1 MSDRTPS
8 VTLSTPSDAAKTA
21 LYAIRDNIRLAKG
34 FVEGL
39 TYEQFRV
46 SPLHVYG
53 VTRALEI
60 ISEASRRLP
69 DGLRER
75 HPNLP
80 WRSIRD
86 VGNFCRHEYDNVLD
100 SYLWATV
107 QDHLSPLADAI
118 EIEIAMIEKQP

>member
-1 MSDRTPS
+1 MHSEI
-8 VTLSTPSDAAKTA
+8 ANAA
-21 LYAIRDNIRLAKG
+21 LYAIRDNIRLARS

-39 TYEQFRV
+39 TYEQFRA

-53 VTRALEI
+53 VTRALEV

-69 DGLRER
+69 EDLRER

-86 VGNFCRHEYDNVLD
+86 VGNFYRHEYDNVLE

-107 QDHLSPLADAI
+107 QDHLTPLLAAI
-118 EIEIAMIEKQP
+118 EAEIAKIEGRQ

>member
-1 MSDRTPS
+1 M
-8 VTLSTPSDAAKTA
+8 PSDAAETA

-46 SPLHVYG
+46 SSLHVYG

-69 DGLRER
+69 DEMRAR

-86 VGNFCRHEYDNVLD
+86 VGNFYRHEYDIVLD

-107 QDHLSPLADAI
+107 QDHLSPLEAAVEAEI
-118 EIEIAMIEKQP
+118 AEIEGRQ